1 MCRSSHSEEV
11 WRSSFSKNKVVLKK
25 SQHMREWKS
34 LFENKPKL
42 DWYDYVLLKLFSLR
56 GFLTLVSIHMRFP
69 IILYHKLN
77 KCLNSRSRHQ
87 SCSIKK
93 AVLKNF
99 PIFTRKPTMESLF
112 NRVVGQKTC
121 NCIKRDSNKGIFLW
135 ILRTF

>member
-1 MCRSSHSEEV
+1 
-11 WRSSFSKNKVVLKK
+11 
-25 SQHMREWKS
+25 MREWKS

-56 GFLTLVSIHMRFP
+56 GCLTLVSIHMRFP

-99 PIFTRKPTMESLF
+99 PISQENLRWSLF
-112 NRVVGQKTC
+112 LIELQARRPATVLKETPTKVFFCEYCEHFKNTYFQ
-121 NCIKRDSNKGIFLW
+121 D
-135 ILRTF
+135 ILETTASFY